1 MKHALS
7 THLFANQRLTAVRL
21 DKILDAGIPAVE
33 LFCARQSLDYRD
45 QAQIN
50 ELAHWFRDSELEVHS
65 VHAPMFNDDVWGRSG
80 PNSIIT
86 ITEQEKP
93 RRIRAVDEIKRAL
106 EIAEQ
111 IPFRYLIQH
120 IGVKD
125 EEWDDHGME
134 AAFTALEDIKVFAQQ
149 RGVEVLIENIPNAYS
164 SSERLLYFL
173 RTTHLDLGFCF
184 DVGHAH
190 IMESVG
196 AAFEQMKDRVRST
209 HVHSNDGVHDWHVF
223 PYSDEGDTVDWKAT
237 MDLLRSLDDQYLLL
251 ELKAAEGMDNP
262 LSEVQEVFEKL
273 EKE

>member
-1 MKHALS
+1 M
-7 THLFANQRLTAVRL
+7 TAVRL
-21 DKILDAGIPAVE
+21 DRILDAGIPAVE

-45 QAQIN
+45 LAQIN

-65 VHAPMFNDDVWGRSG
+65 LHAPMFNDDVWGRSG

-149 RGVEVLIENIPNAYS
+149 RGVEVLLENIPNAYS

-190 IMESVG
+190 IMEGVG
-196 AAFEQMKDRVRST
+196 AAFERMKDRVRST

-223 PYSDEGDTVDWKAT
+223 PYSDEGDTVDWKAA
-237 MDLLRSLDDQYLLL
+237 MELLRSVDDQYLLL
-251 ELKAAEGMDNP
+251 ELKAAEGMDDP
-262 LSEVQEVFEKL
+262 LSKVQEVFEKL